1 MDQKL
6 LDFYHEFNDEVKQY
20 MMDHENTNMSAA
32 FKEVFLSYLNENEV
46 TALADTTLVEYKK
59 DSENMRLDGY
69 AYSEY
74 FHSLTLLVSK
84 YDSKPKPEMLW
95 KKDIDKFVRKAV
107 KFLKTCDTDLFEEL
121 EPTSD
126 G

>member
-74 FHSLTLLVSK
+74 FIL
-84 YDSKPKPEMLW
+84 
-95 KKDIDKFVRKAV
+95 
-107 KFLKTCDTDLFEEL
+107 
-121 EPTSD
+121 
-126 G
+126 